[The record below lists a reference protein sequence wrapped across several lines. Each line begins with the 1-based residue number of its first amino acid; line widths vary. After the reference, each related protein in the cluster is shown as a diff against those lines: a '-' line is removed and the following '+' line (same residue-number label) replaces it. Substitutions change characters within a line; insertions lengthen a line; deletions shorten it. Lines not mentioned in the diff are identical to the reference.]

1 MEWNSCHIPIFYLFV
16 NYTMSTQT
24 AIETGLEVAGGII
37 DGAVGNSIET
47 GVDGYKSYQDF
58 QSGNDAMGI
67 VDGGLA
73 VYHGVMTG
81 VDAATGQ
88 WW

>member
-1 MEWNSCHIPIFYLFV
+1 MV
-16 NYTMSTQT
+16 NKELV
-24 AIETGLEVAGGII
+24 ETGLEVAGGLI
-37 DGAVGNSIET
+37 DGAVGNGIEA
-47 GVDGYKSYQDF
+47 GVDGYKSYEDF
-58 QSGNDAMGI
+58 QSGDKLMGC

-73 VYHGVMTG
+73 VYHGVMAG

>member
-1 MEWNSCHIPIFYLFV
+1 MRAGLPYFYLCID
-16 NYTMSTQT
+16 YTMSTQT

-37 DGAVGNSIET
+37 DGAVGNGIEA

-58 QSGNDAMGI
+58 QSGNDAMGV

>member
-1 MEWNSCHIPIFYLFV
+1 MV
-16 NYTMSTQT
+16 NKEL
-24 AIETGLEVAGGII
+24 IETGLEVAGGLI
-37 DGAVGNSIET
+37 DGAVGNGIEA
-47 GVDGYKSYQDF
+47 GVDGYKSYEDF
-58 QSGNDAMGI
+58 QSGNNVMGC

-73 VYHGVMTG
+73 IYHGAMAG

>member
-1 MEWNSCHIPIFYLFV
+1 MVNSEV
-16 NYTMSTQT
+16 V
-24 AIETGLEVAGGII
+24 ETGLEIAGGLI
-37 DGAVGNSIET
+37 DGAVGNGIEA
-47 GVDGYKSYQDF
+47 GVDGYKSYQAF
-58 QSGNDAMGI
+58 NSGNDVAGVI
-67 VDGGLA
+67 DGGMA

>member
-1 MEWNSCHIPIFYLFV
+1 MV
-16 NYTMSTQT
+16 N
-24 AIETGLEVAGGII
+24 EELVENGLEVAGGLI
-37 DGAVGNSIET
+37 DGAVGNGIEA
-47 GVDGYKSYQDF
+47 GVDGYKSYENF
-58 QSGNDAMGI
+58 NSGNDLTGVI
-67 VDGGLA
+67 DGGMA